1 MRDRFGKVAALQTL
15 LLGMEREL
23 GLDDLSAAQRKILY
37 AAQLIQEEKTSAPLS
52 EMITHPLLSGLS
64 RATFYRALKSLIDDG
79 YLMSFSSG
87 SASHYKIAD

>member
-15 LLGMEREL
+15 LLGMERDL

-37 AAQLIQEEKTSAPLS
+37 ATQLIQEEKTGAPLS
-52 EMITHPLLSGLS
+52 EMITHPLLSDLS
-64 RATFYRALKSLIDDG
+64 RATFYRALKSLVEDG
-79 YLMSFSSG
+79 YLRHCSAG